1 TNPRH
6 AVQRVEERAP
16 APTLGVEHFLAR
28 SREMV
33 ETPPAA
39 AAALHPLARDQAAAF
54 EAVERRIE
62 RGHVERDGAVR
73 PRVDQLGDLVAV
85 AIAFFEQR
93 EDEHLGAALPQI
105 AVRHMDGLYV
115 CPIHMS
121 IAGYFMEGWA
131 SRLRPQATVV
141 PAPLSSAVA
150 IVCPRDPKT
159 ETWGLREN

>member
-1 TNPRH
+1 MSADDSFPVAHEKPVRLKPDPTNDVSCMTNPRH

-16 APTLGVEHFLAR
+16 APALGIEHFLAR

-73 PRVDQLGDLVAV
+73 PLVDQLGDLVAV

-93 EDEHLGAALPQI
+93 EDEHRGAALPQV
-105 AVRHMDGLYV
+105 AVGHMYRLYV
-115 CPIHMS
+115 CLIHMS
-121 IAGYFMEGWA
+121 NA
-131 SRLRPQATVV
+131 
-141 PAPLSSAVA
+141 A
-150 IVCPRDPKT
+150 I
-159 ETWGLREN
+159 